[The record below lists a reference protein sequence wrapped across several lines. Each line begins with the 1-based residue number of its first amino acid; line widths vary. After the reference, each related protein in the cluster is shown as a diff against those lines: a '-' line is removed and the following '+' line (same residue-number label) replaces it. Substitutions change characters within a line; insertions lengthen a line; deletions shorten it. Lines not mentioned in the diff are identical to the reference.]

1 MNERDLATLMN
12 IAREVG
18 VICGVTY
25 DGLPEGVSGYIA
37 EVAGK
42 AFPML
47 KILRDAKTARGGER
61 LDDNGMSRLVAD
73 AEVGAGF
80 CRLFYRKPVR
90 KVVVEWPVDVE
101 LPSTKA
107 VISRYRVAVTDD
119 NGNSVTKTH
128 ADLAAAIDV

>member
-1 MNERDLATLMN
+1 MNERDVAILMN
-12 IAREVG
+12 LAREVG
-18 VICGVTY
+18 LICGVTY
-25 DGLPEGVSGYIA
+25 DGLPEGVSGYIG

-47 KILRDAKTARGGER
+47 KILRDAKKAYGGLN

-80 CRLFYRKPVR
+80 CRLFHGKPAR
-90 KVVVEWPVDVE
+90 KVVIEWPVEVE

-107 VISRYRVAVTDD
+107 VISRYRVAVTDAQ
-119 NGNSVTKTH
+119 GNSVTKTH